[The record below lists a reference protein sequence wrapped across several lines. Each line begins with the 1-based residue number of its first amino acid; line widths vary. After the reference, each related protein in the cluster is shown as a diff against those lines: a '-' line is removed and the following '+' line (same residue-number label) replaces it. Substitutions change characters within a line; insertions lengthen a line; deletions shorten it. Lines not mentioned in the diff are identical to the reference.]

1 MDYANNYL
9 PTHLQLAIT
18 KLGFRVIWRI
28 IQIGEGVFYT
38 RRLTLSSACV
48 AVNSFAISLISAHM
62 SKQSSWRAAV

>member
-9 PTHLQLAIT
+9 PTDLQLAIT
-18 KLGFRVIWRI
+18 KSGFRVIWRI
-28 IQIGEGVFYT
+28 MQMEEGVFHA
-38 RRLTLSSACV
+38 RRLTPSSACV